1 MYAGKKEEEDQV
13 VDPEAVTGQIPITL
27 FKSNNISKVDR
38 KKRAEDGTNEEDLGQ
53 DQAAAVRLPNKIKNN
68 DNALDEKSK

>member
-1 MYAGKKEEEDQV
+1 
-13 VDPEAVTGQIPITL
+13 L